1 MEYIEL
7 LCRPGQDRPEI
18 REILT
23 AYLAGAG
30 FQGFEELETE
40 VRCYIPENAFQPEKI
55 SQIMH
60 HLVGL
65 IGPVQ
70 WKIST
75 LAEKNWNE
83 EWEKNFPPVVIEET
97 CLIRAPFH
105 KIRKKYPV
113 EILLTPKM
121 SFGTGHH
128 PSTALMVAGMLKM
141 NLSGKKVVDMGCGTG
156 ILSILA
162 EKRGAKEVLAVDNN
176 KWAVENALENMGI
189 NRCSR
194 TELVSGDASLL
205 EERGAF
211 DLVLANINLNVI
223 REDIPRY
230 FRATRPGGQLL
241 TSGFI
246 TGNSEEVRQAAL
258 QAGYLEAGGDEK
270 AGWAAL
276 LFTRP
281 ESVLHT

>member
-1 MEYIEL
+1 MEHIEL
-7 LCRPGQDRPEI
+7 ICRPGQNRPEI

-40 VRCYIPENAFQPEKI
+40 IRCYMPADAFQPEKI
-55 SQIMH
+55 SQIMD
-60 HLVGL
+60 HLASL

-70 WKIST
+70 WEIST

-83 EWEKNFPPVVIEET
+83 EWEKNFPPVVIGET

-105 KIRKKYPV
+105 KTQEKYPV
-113 EILLTPKM
+113 EIVLTPKM

-128 PSTALMVAGMLKM
+128 PSTALMVSGMLKM
-141 NLSGKKVVDMGCGTG
+141 DLSGKKVLDMGCGTG

-162 EKRGAKEVLAVDNN
+162 EKRGAEEVLAVDNN
-176 KWAVENALENMGI
+176 EWAVENALENLNI
-189 NRCSR
+189 NRCTR
-194 TELVSGDASLL
+194 TELVTGDASLL
-205 EERGAF
+205 EGRGVF

-230 FRATRPGGQLL
+230 FRATRPDGQLL
-241 TSGFI
+241 TSGFF
-246 TGNSEEVRQAAL
+246 TRNREEVTQAAL
-258 QAGYLEAGGDEK
+258 QAGYLEAGGNEK
-270 AGWAAL
+270 DGWMAL

-281 ESVLHT
+281 VRVLHT